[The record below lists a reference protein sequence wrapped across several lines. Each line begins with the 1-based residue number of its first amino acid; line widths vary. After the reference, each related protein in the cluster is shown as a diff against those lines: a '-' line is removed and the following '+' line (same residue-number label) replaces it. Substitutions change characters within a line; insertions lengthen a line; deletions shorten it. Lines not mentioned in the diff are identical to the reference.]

1 MDNKK
6 SLNQKTKENFNFV
19 EPPAFSGS
27 MHETDSPY
35 ETSQA
40 KEISQIFEPP
50 TVPGSMHETGYPED
64 YDEMMGNFLFINPNY
79 KNIPMQQPINPE
91 MMSYTNRP
99 YNPGFP
105 RPYYNQYGPQLY
117 ALWIL
122 SSLLSILQLPC
133 IWIQSTSL
141 VLAWINYKVVLK
153 R

>member
-40 KEISQIFEPP
+40 KEILQIFEPP

-64 YDEMMGNFLFINPNY
+64 YDEIMGNFLFINPHY

-91 MMSYTNRP
+91 MMSNTNRP
-99 YNPGFP
+99 YYPGFP
-105 RPYYNQYGPQLY
+105 RPYYNQYGHPYNPNFMHYGYYHPYYPYYNYPAYGFNPLP
-117 ALWIL
+117 WF
-122 SSLLSILQLPC
+122 LLGSI
-133 IWIQSTSL
+133 I
-141 VLAWINYKVVLK
+141 